1 MLLLRQQPIV
11 AASGRKSKGS
21 SQWAIQ
27 KNGQLM
33 DYPGVP
39 VQPSSTLRYI
49 TVILWV
55 SRTFMAV
62 VMSTQVIGQ
71 GEVRVAEK
79 RVGFML
85 LVEALHI
92 FESLLRERSHIT

>member
-1 MLLLRQQPIV
+1 
-11 AASGRKSKGS
+11 
-21 SQWAIQ
+21 
-27 KNGQLM
+27 
-33 DYPGVP
+33 
-39 VQPSSTLRYI
+39 
-49 TVILWV
+49 
-55 SRTFMAV
+55 MAV